1 MRLVGSCVKSHA
13 RPAKNTAAA
22 RARRPSWEGCPGTRC
37 SGRGPA
43 GRAGRAGPKATG
55 VSWQPC
61 SRRRPAQQ
69 VRHLGEG
76 ARLAPDP
83 RVARPGAH
91 GHIPAGSRLAA
102 RKRKPRKSSA
112 GNPAAVREPGAGIP
126 PLHPRSPRAESPRL
140 QAEATS
146 PLTTRPG
153 SQPARASTE
162 NRPGLTLPAGSEGQ
176 LEEMRRGRW
185 RWRVGVKPL
194 GKQRCKCPALP
205 DAAHLGRR
213 DPGSGLRSLLCGAE
227 AAAAEGAGAAGAG
240 LLRRHR
246 GLQLQWRRRPPGAS
260 PYPDSRRW
268 GPPPP
273 AAAGPTHVTAG
284 PTLHLPHPGP
294 RGPAAP
300 RASGCRGRGAALRG
314 VGRGP
319 GSGRSGQEGG
329 SRRRKGPPLC

>member
-1 MRLVGSCVKSHA
+1 M
-13 RPAKNTAAA
+13 
-22 RARRPSWEGCPGTRC
+22 
-37 SGRGPA
+37 
-43 GRAGRAGPKATG
+43 
-55 VSWQPC
+55 
-61 SRRRPAQQ
+61 
-69 VRHLGEG
+69 
-76 ARLAPDP
+76 
-83 RVARPGAH
+83 
-91 GHIPAGSRLAA
+91 
-102 RKRKPRKSSA
+102 
-112 GNPAAVREPGAGIP
+112 
-126 PLHPRSPRAESPRL
+126 
-140 QAEATS
+140 
-146 PLTTRPG
+146 
-153 SQPARASTE
+153 
-162 NRPGLTLPAGSEGQ
+162 
-176 LEEMRRGRW
+176 
-185 RWRVGVKPL
+185 GVKPL

-319 GSGRSGQEGG
+319 GSGRSGREGG